1 MKKVDTP
8 ILMWIER
15 GNAKHGHCLRSEEK
29 AVGVGEHTRCR
40 IVTTNKER
48 PVDLKER
55 SIDYNI
61 FFKRQNWEGNMKA
74 SDTSEIFGKWM

>member
-1 MKKVDTP
+1 
-8 ILMWIER
+8 MWIER

-29 AVGVGEHTRCR
+29 AMGVGEHTPCR

-61 FFKRQNWEGNMKA
+61 FF
-74 SDTSEIFGKWM
+74 